1 MRHLLLL
8 LLFVLALSADASA
21 QTAPAAYWVQFTDKA
36 NTPYSLSEPEVF
48 LSPRALERRARQ
60 GIAVDALD
68 LPVDPAYIQQLLA
81 AGQFQLLGVSRW
93 FNAVTIG
100 STDTLALDTIDQ
112 LPFVAAMR
120 QVARPVQPLQR
131 DRKWDLRAY
140 GTAKGSYDA
149 VYGAGLGQIAMVNG
163 HLLHS
168 LGGARGEGMLI
179 GVLDS
184 GFDGADSIDAFAPLR
199 SRGGIR
205 LTRDLVCPHCDVYQE
220 HWHGRSVLSVMA
232 ADRPGQLTGTAPH
245 ADYVLVRSEDVH
257 SEFPI
262 EEDNWIEGAELL
274 DSLGCDL
281 LNSSLGYTQFDDS
294 TMDHTYADL
303 DGQTLR
309 ISIAARIAAQKG
321 MIPVISAGN
330 SGSSDWYHIGAP
342 ADAFDVLAVGAVGT
356 VRESAPFSSRGPSAD
371 GRVKPD
377 VSATGWGCIGLSPDG
392 SSVASINGTSF
403 SAPLVCG
410 ATACLWQL
418 HPDRSSFEIMDAVR
432 RSASCAQDP
441 NDSLGYGIPDYWRA
455 HLLLGGTDLSGLS
468 AARFFRTY
476 PVPFTDH
483 LDLELFTGDATQLT
497 LELCDALG
505 RQVAERIVNVVP
517 RTYQQVRFE
526 DPALLDIAP
535 GVYVLRASL
544 AGQAGLT
551 TRVLRS
557 AR

>member
-1 MRHLLLL
+1 MFRFASLLLL
-8 LLFVLALSADASA
+8 LVVLPEATA
-21 QTAPAAYWVQFTDKA
+21 QTAPATYWVRFTDKA
-36 NTPYSLSEPEVF
+36 NTPYTLDQPQAF

-68 LPVDPAYIQQLLA
+68 LPVDPAYIQQLLS

-100 STDTLALDTIDQ
+100 STDPLALDTLDQ
-112 LPFVAAMR
+112 LPFVAEMR
-120 QVARPVQPLQR
+120 LVARPRTTDRPQ
-131 DRKWDLRAY
+131 RKWDLRTEGAP
-140 GTAKGSYDA
+140 KGSYEA
-149 VYGAGLGQIAMVNG
+149 VYGAGFGQIAMVNG

-168 LGGARGEGMLI
+168 LGGARGAGMLI

-184 GFDGADSIDAFAPLR
+184 GFEDADSIAAFAPLR
-199 SRGGIR
+199 ARGGIH
-205 LTRDLVCPHCDVYQE
+205 LTRDLVCAHCDVYRE

-232 ADRPGQLTGTAPH
+232 ADSPGELTGTAPD
-245 ADYVLVRSEDVH
+245 ADYVLVRSEDVYT
-257 SEFPI
+257 EYPV

-281 LNSSLGYTQFDDS
+281 LNSSLGYTQFDDPS
-294 TMDHTYADL
+294 MDHSYADM

-330 SGSSDWYHIGAP
+330 SGSSEWYHIGAP
-342 ADAFDVLAVGAVGT
+342 ADAIDVLAVGAVGPGRT
-356 VRESAPFSSRGPSAD
+356 CAPFSSRGPAAD

-377 VSATGWGCIGLSPDG
+377 VSATGWECIGLGPDG

-403 SAPLVCG
+403 SSPLVCG

-418 HPDRSSFEIMDAVR
+418 HRDRSSFEVMDAVR
-432 RSASCAQDP
+432 RSASCARAP
-441 NDSLGYGIPDYWRA
+441 NDSLGYGIPDFWRA
-455 HLLLGGTDLSGLS
+455 HLLLGGNDLTGLS

-483 LDLELFTGDATQLT
+483 LDLELYTGNAAQLT
-497 LELCDALG
+497 VELFDAMG
-505 RQVAERIVNVVP
+505 RSVAVRVLSVTP
-517 RTYQQVRFE
+517 GTYQQVRFE
-526 DPALLDIAP
+526 DPALVDIAP